1 MKLLKLTLLSLALGG
16 CTTGVTVG
24 DRSAR
29 GPVSGS
35 AAGGNAVGTST
46 QLASSAALAQ

>member
-1 MKLLKLTLLSLALGG
+1 MKLLSLSVIALLLGG
-16 CTTGVTVG
+16 CATGVTVG

-35 AAGGNAVGTST
+35 AAGGNAVGAST

>member
-1 MKLLKLTLLSLALGG
+1 MKLLSLSIIALLLGG
-16 CTTGVTVG
+16 CATGVTVG

-35 AAGGNAVGTST
+35 AAVGAST

>member
-1 MKLLKLTLLSLALGG
+1 MKLLSLPIIAFLLGG
-16 CTTGVTVG
+16 CATSVTVG

-35 AAGGNAVGTST
+35 AA
-46 QLASSAALAQ
+46 LAR

>member
-1 MKLLKLTLLSLALGG
+1 MKLLSLSILALLMGG
-16 CTTGVTVG
+16 CATGVTVG

-35 AAGGNAVGTST
+35 AAGGNAVGAST
-46 QLASSAALAQ
+46 QLERCTAP